1 MLSFPPAPA
10 PQALAGTNF
19 GVDFNPRADLL
30 RIDSDTGQNL
40 RVNLQAG
47 RVIAGADGVSVARA
61 AGFAFVDGATRLA
74 SPLPQAIS
82 TTYRG
87 AALPGVVPLDF
98 QYIIAARDNSLGR
111 VVVPNDGAIDTVGP
125 LNITLDATA
134 AGSFDISG
142 ASGDTLRLA
151 ALVPEGGTQS
161 VLHTINLQTGA
172 ATMVGPIGEMGD
184 PMVTAISG
192 PILR

>member
-30 RIDSDTGQNL
+30 RIVSDTGQNL
-40 RVNLQAG
+40 RVNLH
-47 RVIAGADGVSVARA
+47 REIAGSARA
-61 AGFAFVDGATRLA
+61 AGFAFVDGTKRLGD
-74 SPLPQAIS
+74 PLPEAIS
-82 TTYRG
+82 TAYRG

-98 QYIIAARDNSLGR
+98 QYIIDARDNSLGR

-125 LNITLDATA
+125 LGVTPDADA

-142 ASGDTLRLA
+142 ASGDTLKLA
-151 ALVPEGGTQS
+151 ALVPSGGTQS
-161 VLHTINLQTGA
+161 VLYTINLQTGA

>member
-30 RIDSDTGQNL
+30 RIVSDTGQNL

-61 AGFAFVDGATRLA
+61 AGFAFVDGTKRLGDL
-74 SPLPQAIS
+74 LPEAIS
-82 TTYRG
+82 TAYRG

-125 LNITLDATA
+125 LGVTLDADA
-134 AGSFDISG
+134 ASSFDISG
-142 ASGDTLRLA
+142 ASCDTLKLA
-151 ALVPEGGTQS
+151 ALVPSGGTQS
-161 VLHTINLQTGA
+161 VLYTINLQTGA
-172 ATMVGPIGEMGD
+172 ATMVGPIGGVND
-184 PMVTAISG
+184 PLVTAISG